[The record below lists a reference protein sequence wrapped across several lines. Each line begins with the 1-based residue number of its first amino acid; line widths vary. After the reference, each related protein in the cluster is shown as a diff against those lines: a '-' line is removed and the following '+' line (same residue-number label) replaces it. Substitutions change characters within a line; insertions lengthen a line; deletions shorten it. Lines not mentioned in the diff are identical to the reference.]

1 MGVALSDQL
10 KWPTSFSDLSVYNVG
25 CPPWNDG
32 HVEQSGLMKP
42 TKRQK
47 MGVPPSPKHFDNNLE
62 IRRNEGNNITEFDY
76 LGGG

>member
-1 MGVALSDQL
+1 MGVVLSDQL

-47 MGVPPSPKHFDNNLE
+47 MGVPHSLPNTLTIILKLE
-62 IRRNEGNNITEFDY
+62 GTKAIILQSLTT
-76 LGGG
+76 

>member
-47 MGVPPSPKHFDNNLE
+47 MGVPPSLPNTLTIILKLE
-62 IRRNEGNNITEFDY
+62 GTKAIILQSLTT
-76 LGGG
+76 